1 MLTCLFAPS
10 CTAFNAEVK
19 PQDSLLARCVLTMWL
34 FINAESLV
42 LEVARGVLAQHGRA
56 LTPEALAAAAGRRP
70 LEAWQ
75 ATVDALG
82 LTEVTAQQLY
92 DESEALL
99 KER

>member
-1 MLTCLFAPS
+1 MPPRADLHSLSKPS
-10 CTAFNAEVK
+10 SSARTVSWLSVSSGRVCFN
-19 PQDSLLARCVLTMWL
+19 
-34 FINAESLV
+34 NAESLV

-56 LTPEALAAAAGRRP
+56 LTPQALAAAAGRRP